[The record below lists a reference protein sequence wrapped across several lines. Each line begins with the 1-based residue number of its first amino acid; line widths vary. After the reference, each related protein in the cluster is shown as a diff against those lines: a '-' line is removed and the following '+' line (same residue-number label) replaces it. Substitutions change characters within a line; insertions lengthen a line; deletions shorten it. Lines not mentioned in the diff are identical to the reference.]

1 MDKSIRF
8 HDRTYDLP
16 QVAKVDALRPLRW
29 LMAGWDDFRHNPGP
43 SIAHGSLL
51 VGVGWLML
59 LFLSAQIDLLAVA
72 VSGYLLVGPI
82 FGAVFYELSRL
93 RDAGQPASFDASL
106 KGALN
111 SGKRLMPL
119 GSVLAI
125 LAILWAMSSNFLF
138 ERGFGGVP
146 PSIRDNFYRTIV
158 DWDYPVFF
166 ATYLA
171 VGAIFALMAFFLS
184 AVSAP
189 MIFEREVGT
198 DEAIL
203 TSIKAVDT
211 NPAAMVVWAAL
222 IVVLTAVGFA
232 TFLFGLA
239 VVLPLLGHAT
249 WHAYRDLITW
259 KPRAQGRTG

>member
-1 MDKSIRF
+1 MDKPIHF
-8 HDRTYDLP
+8 YGQAYELP

-29 LMAGWDDFRHNPGP
+29 LLAGWDDFRHNPGP

-51 VGVGWLML
+51 VGLGWLIL
-59 LFLSAQIDLLAVA
+59 LFLSEQIDLLAAA

-93 RDAGQPASFDASL
+93 RDAGQPASFDASI

-111 SGKRLMPL
+111 SGRRLMLL

-146 PSIRDNFYRTIV
+146 PSLGDNFYRTIV
-158 DWDYPVFF
+158 DWNYPVFF

-171 VGAIFALMAFFLS
+171 VGAVFALLAFFLS
-184 AVSAP
+184 VVSAP
-189 MIFEREVGT
+189 MLFARDVGT
-198 DEAIL
+198 NEAIL

-211 NPAAMVVWAAL
+211 NPAAMAVWAAL
-222 IVVLTAVGFA
+222 IVVLTAIGFA

-239 VVLPLLGHAT
+239 VILPLLGHAT
-249 WHAYRDLITW
+249 WHAYRDLVTW
-259 KPRAQGRTG
+259 KPRAQGRAS